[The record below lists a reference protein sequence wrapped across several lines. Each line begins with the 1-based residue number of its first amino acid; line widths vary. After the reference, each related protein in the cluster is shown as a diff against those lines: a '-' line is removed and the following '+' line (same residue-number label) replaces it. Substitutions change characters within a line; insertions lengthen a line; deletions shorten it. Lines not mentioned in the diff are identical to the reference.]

1 MAICETCDYANRP
14 PYKSPCSEC
23 DKTMGSPFCCYEHEE
38 KPTNADRIRAMSDE
52 ELADWLAR
60 TQIDNVAEALEEVG
74 IMIEKTPSLKEESQK
89 EILEWLKQPAEDAGP
104 FHYEKGC
111 QPHGAE
117 QFAKACAVC
126 VNSGSDLCRDCKAE
140 KKSGFEPPF

>member
-52 ELADWLAR
+52 ELAKHFSGLICDINEGVEYHADLSRW
-60 TQIDNVAEALEEVG
+60 
-74 IMIEKTPSLKEESQK
+74 
-89 EILEWLKQPAEDAGP
+89 LEWLKQPAEG
-104 FHYEKGC
+104 E
-111 QPHGAE
+111 
-117 QFAKACAVC
+117 
-126 VNSGSDLCRDCKAE
+126 
-140 KKSGFEPPF
+140 